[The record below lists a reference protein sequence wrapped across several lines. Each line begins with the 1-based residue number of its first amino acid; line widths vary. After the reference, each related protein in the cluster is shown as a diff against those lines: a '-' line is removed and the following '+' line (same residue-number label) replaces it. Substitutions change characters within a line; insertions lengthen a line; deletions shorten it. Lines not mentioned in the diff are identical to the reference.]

1 MNDSIFQ
8 RAELLLGT
16 QMMERIARQRVII
29 FGVGGVGSWCAEG
42 LVRSG
47 IRQLTI
53 VDNDCV
59 CLSNVNRQLMATTK
73 TVGRPKV
80 EALREHLLEINPEAQ
95 ITPLQM
101 TYSADSAAGFQLE
114 TYDYIIDAIDSLEHK
129 CNLILHATSL
139 DARFFSSMGAGR
151 SFPGGSFNA
160 YLARNTCRTSSPTKP
175 TERFC
180 TLRAH
185 SASSCRALSFRIFCT
200 EHSLQR
206 QVVAE
211 ASGIGRTPEGAPR
224 AALFVEQEGV
234 LQRSCPAIPDIPE

>member
-1 MNDSIFQ
+1 MNDNIFQ

-139 DARFFSSMGAGR
+139 DARFFSSMGAALKLNPLSIQVAEFWKVKGC
-151 SFPGGSFNA
+151 P
-160 YLARNTCRTSSPTKP
+160 LARALRK
-175 TERFC
+175 RFKRMQKFPRRKFQC
-180 TLRAH
+180 VFSEEHLQNQQPDEANGTVLHVTGTFGFVLSGLVIQDILHRAQP
-185 SASSCRALSFRIFCT
+185 SAA
-200 EHSLQR
+200 
-206 QVVAE
+206 
-211 ASGIGRTPEGAPR
+211 GGR
-224 AALFVEQEGV
+224 
-234 LQRSCPAIPDIPE
+234 